1 MWKRGEVN
9 KLAKNLTER
18 QFMEDFTP
26 LKMSPL
32 KMCKKNMNGVWF
44 IHI

>member
-1 MWKRGEVN
+1 MHPVRQNVMWKRGDVN

-32 KMCKKNMNGVWF
+32 KMCKKK
-44 IHI
+44 